1 MSVRNAHPT
10 RWHNIFNGAKPLFAP
25 FEWIIAWR
33 YLGARRKERFIS
45 VIGGL
50 SLTGIALGVATLI
63 VVMSVMNGFRQELF
77 GRIIGLNSHIQVQ
90 GTAEGLAE
98 FDDLAAR
105 ISKLQGVAAVRP
117 VINGQV
123 LVTAGD
129 YGTGALVRGIRP
141 DDLRQY
147 DLIAKT
153 GMRGGD
159 LALFEGDDAVI
170 LGEELARKLGV
181 FVGDVITLISPQGTA
196 TPFGT
201 APRMR
206 GYQVVGLF
214 NIGMYEYDSTVIF
227 LPLDE
232 AQTYFR
238 LPDRVNGIDILVH
251 DPDTVSAVRK
261 DIVEVA
267 DRPIR
272 VLIWQEIHAS
282 YFNALQTE
290 RNVMFVILLMIILV
304 AVFNIMSSL
313 IMLVKDKRRDIA
325 VLRTMGATQGSV
337 MRIFFIAGAFLGVVG
352 SILGLILGLVLLE
365 YRNTI
370 LGFFEKIFGVKFFPA
385 DVYFLSGV
393 PAAVDMGEVITTVLV
408 ALTFAFLATLYPSR
422 RAARLDPVEAL
433 RYE

>member
-1 MSVRNAHPT
+1 MSARNVHQT
-10 RWHNIFNGAKPLFAP
+10 RWSNGFNGAKPLFAP

-33 YLGARRKERFIS
+33 YLGAPRKERFIS
-45 VIGGL
+45 LIGAL
-50 SLTGIALGVATLI
+50 SLLGIALGVATLI

-90 GTAEGLAE
+90 GSAEGLGD
-98 FDDLAAR
+98 FDDFAAKIR
-105 ISKLQGVAAVRP
+105 KLPGVAAVRP

-129 YGTGALVRGIRP
+129 YGTGAVVRGIRP
-141 DDLRQY
+141 QDLKNY

-153 GMRGGD
+153 GMRSGD
-159 LALFEGDDAVI
+159 LSMFKGDDAVI
-170 LGEELARKLGV
+170 VGDELARKLGI
-181 FVGDVITLISPQGTA
+181 FVGDVVTLISPEGTA

-214 NIGMYEYDSTVIF
+214 NIGMYEYDSTFIF

-238 LPDRVNGIDILVH
+238 LPGRVSGLDILVH
-251 DPDTVSAVRK
+251 DPDTVSAVR
-261 DIVEVA
+261 DNIYGAA
-267 DRPIR
+267 DRPVR

-290 RNVMFVILLMIILV
+290 RNVMFIILLMIILV

-313 IMLVKDKRRDIA
+313 IMLVKDKGRDIA
-325 VLRTMGATQGSV
+325 VLRTMGASQGSV
-337 MRIFFIAGAFLGVVG
+337 MRVFFIAGAFLGIVG
-352 SILGLILGLVLLE
+352 AFLGLGLGLVLVE
-365 YRNTI
+365 YRNAI
-370 LGFFEKIFGVKFFPA
+370 IGFFEAIFGVTFFPA
-385 DVYFLSGV
+385 DIYFLTGV
-393 PAAVDMGEVITTVLV
+393 PAAVDTGEVIATVLV
-408 ALTFAFLATLYPSR
+408 ALVFAFLATLYPSW